1 MRLIRISRHR
11 IKPSRYI
18 RLENATTS
26 LELTFETNLLEEI
39 DLARL
44 LPEILPV
51 VDVGRVGLDAGAGA
65 AVVVD
70 QETEALLRR
79 PAPEIRIQILYL
91 RTLE

>member
-1 MRLIRISRHR
+1 MRHR

-51 VDVGRVGLDAGAGA
+51 VDVG
-65 AVVVD
+65 
-70 QETEALLRR
+70 
-79 PAPEIRIQILYL
+79 
-91 RTLE
+91 

>member
-1 MRLIRISRHR
+1 M
-11 IKPSRYI
+11 
-18 RLENATTS
+18 ENATTS

-51 VDVGRVGLDAGAGA
+51 VNVGRVRLDAGAGA

-70 QETEALLRR
+70 QEAEALLRR
-79 PAPEIRIQILYL
+79 PAPEIGIQILY
-91 RTLE
+91 